1 MVALWLCFRELI
13 QGQARDRALRVLNR
27 SPTKPIALRRQ
38 EGLNMLDW
46 WLLFGIVAGYLVSR
60 ISERNLRWRVFGFFQ
75 IIGMAIWLMEF
86 VLQQAFG
93 SLR

>member
-1 MVALWLCFRELI
+1 
-13 QGQARDRALRVLNR
+13 
-27 SPTKPIALRRQ
+27 
-38 EGLNMLDW
+38 MLDW